1 MRMRAMQALVLP
13 AGSTVEL
20 KPGGYHMM
28 LMDLKQQLK
37 IGEVVPMTLVVETA
51 GKREVIE
58 VKATVRGVSKSGDT
72 MKQQG
77 K

>member
-1 MRMRAMQALVLP
+1 
-13 AGSTVEL
+13 
-20 KPGGYHMM
+20 
-28 LMDLKQQLK
+28 
-37 IGEVVPMTLVVETA
+37 MTLVVETA